1 MQEESPF
8 PITTTRRV
16 TPAGLCPIHTTHHPH
31 PPTPTTAATYARMA
45 SPPPAI
51 AASLLLLVVLL
62 LLLLPAQPATA
73 TATATA
79 TASEDLCERIG
90 DLPPECACRDGPAVA
105 AEYGPLSLVVEC
117 LRPFDSSL
125 FNDTVGLSLL
135 VQPCS
140 DPGSSVSLNVTD
152 LDRSID
158 YTVAHVGAGERE
170 VYPIPGLSIGVPSLG
185 HLGVDAVILV
195 QGNPDRLTL
204 NVGMDA
210 CLAVGRRHVCAEAVP
225 ALADV
230 LPWWILKGTYTF
242 GHICEGGDGGGGG
255 GGGRFPMDRTPLLR
269 KEVA

>member
-1 MQEESPF
+1 
-8 PITTTRRV
+8 
-16 TPAGLCPIHTTHHPH
+16 
-31 PPTPTTAATYARMA
+31 MA

-51 AASLLLLVVLL
+51 AASLLLLAVLL
-62 LLLLPAQPATA
+62 LLLLPAQPATAAATA

-152 LDRSID
+152 LDRDID

-210 CLAVGRRHVCAEAVP
+210 CLAMGRRHVCAEAVP

-242 GHICEGGDGGGGG
+242 GHICEGGGDGGGGG
-255 GGGRFPMDRTPLLR
+255 GEGSLWTGPPSCGRRWPERAHLSRCIPAGLPDQ
-269 KEVA
+269 